1 MTRSVLLS
9 SRRRASSTRRPW
21 LFLGVA
27 VAIVVALVLLAI
39 FDPPWVVE
47 SLSKSTAGSS
57 VANSSN
63 LDPDSYVNAVWKSK
77 VLPTV
82 KKRAVELPTL
92 LGALQK
98 DRAAA
103 SMKYGNYSV
112 LDSPPAFL
120 AKGSG
125 RVVSVDTLSLV
136 SKAGIALGSGT
147 KPDVFIQI
155 GPILSGTD
163 VRDALPFINFNQF
176 VNQVQFGEVAIAL
189 NAKVAQTSFAHVNV
203 NRLKGKKVTFTAA
216 FTRSS
221 APAPLV
227 TPITI
232 RVAK

>member
-1 MTRSVLLS
+1 MIGDRLAT
-9 SRRRASSTRRPW
+9 RRARVTAGVVAA
-21 LFLGVA
+21 LVVAIAVLVA
-27 VAIVVALVLLAI
+27 V
-39 FDPPWVVE
+39 DPPWVVE
-47 SLSKSTAGSS
+47 SLSSSTAGS
-57 VANSSN
+57 AIAGSSN
-63 LDPDSYVNAVWKSK
+63 LDPSKYVDSIWAGK

-82 KKRAVELPTL
+82 KKDAVELPKL
-92 LGALQK
+92 LADLKRDPQATSK
-98 DRAAA
+98 
-103 SMKYGNYSV
+103 KYGHYSV
-112 LDSPPAFL
+112 LDAPPAFL
-120 AKGSG
+120 VKGSG
-125 RVVSVDTLSLV
+125 RVVSVDTTSLV
-136 SKAGIALGSGT
+136 SKAGIAFGSGS
-147 KPDVFIQI
+147 KPNVFMQLP
-155 GPILSGTD
+155 PIFSGTD